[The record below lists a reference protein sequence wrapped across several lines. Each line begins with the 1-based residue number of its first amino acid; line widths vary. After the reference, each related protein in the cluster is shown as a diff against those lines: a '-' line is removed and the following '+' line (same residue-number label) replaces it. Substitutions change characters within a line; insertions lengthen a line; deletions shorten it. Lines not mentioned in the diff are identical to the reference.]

1 MDRVLINGTKATDW
15 FSLRIIYS
23 NIGGN
28 SVTLLSVTLSSCQVN
43 KIVNKDEIFEFKMEF
58 IKIVFIAFP
67 GYTKVVTFT
76 VVCLI
81 PAERV

>member
-15 FSLRIIYS
+15 FSLRKIYS

-28 SVTLLSVTLSSCQVN
+28 SVTLLSVTSSFQVN